1 MDLFDKV
8 TGKENIP
15 SAQSTI
21 RFWFTES
28 LSLLGS
34 VLRTLFYGY
43 PRTDRLPGSSSDRR
57 RRIINSLL
65 SFGSCCSQS
74 AAPSSRAQL
83 LSAPSAVPTRAIPYV
98 ITPERRALLNT
109 IRFAEGTWKGG
120 ADVGYRVMFGGG
132 LMSSLIATLTG

>member
-15 SAQSTI
+15 AQSTI

-34 VLRTLFYGY
+34 VLRTLFMAIHELIGC
-43 PRTDRLPGSSSDRR
+43 PALAATVVVGSLTASCLRL
-57 RRIINSLL
+57 LL
-65 SFGSCCSQS
+65 QPVCF
-74 AAPSSRAQL
+74 PPSRAQL
-83 LSAPSAVPTRAIPYV
+83 LSAPSAVPTRAILYV

-120 ADVGYRVMFGGG
+120 ADVGYRVMFSGG
-132 LMSSLIATLTG
+132 LST